1 MIVNYL
7 IFAFRK
13 WTMHHSDLVDN
24 ASYVSLD
31 DAVLKYLILNMIKN
45 KISNLRV
52 PSDMKKTKLCQNSQ
66 DRLTGL
72 TFVHIAICGFDN

>member
-1 MIVNYL
+1 
-7 IFAFRK
+7 
-13 WTMHHSDLVDN
+13 MHHGDLTDN
-24 ASYVSLD
+24 SNTYISLD
-31 DAVLKYLILNMIKN
+31 DVVLKYLILNMIKN